1 MRDQRRKHVAHQSQ
15 GPRRN
20 PQEQDAQETS
30 DPDAARTAFAR
41 GFQDEHVDQVVV
53 EHLFMVVEQRRGVL
67 KLERAEEVKRYV
79 KMMVQAKRTEVPR
92 TRDANETEPNKKV
105 GIQRRLGTKILCF
118 RGKRQWTRLL
128 GKAKQRKQMRRRTPW
143 TRTEEKL
150 DKCTEGGRR

>member
-30 DPDAARTAFAR
+30 DRDAARTAFAR

-105 GIQRRLGTKILCF
+105 
-118 RGKRQWTRLL
+118 
-128 GKAKQRKQMRRRTPW
+128 
-143 TRTEEKL
+143 
-150 DKCTEGGRR
+150 